1 MRQIITFLVAS
12 FMVAQA
18 SAGAFEELVKDAR
31 TTVREEREAATSE
44 YGPDGRLT
52 IEAARRMSQGRSDYD
67 MLVYAYLV
75 ATRLDEIDWSE
86 RALNAAKLQI
96 AICTDV
102 SANADLAAKQ
112 LEAQAREI
120 SGDRQTAESMKWQYV
135 RAMADV
141 DARKRY
147 ACRGVGQIS
156 GHYKAAAARR
166 APADPLFDR

>member
-1 MRQIITFLVAS
+1 MRQIITFLAAC

-18 SAGAFEELVKDAR
+18 AAGSFDDLVKDAR
-31 TTVREEREAATSE
+31 TTIRAEREANE

-75 ATRLDEIDWSE
+75 ASRLDEIDWSD
-86 RALNAAKLQI
+86 RALTAAKQQIDICTEVNANAA
-96 AICTDV
+96 
-102 SANADLAAKQ
+102 LATKQ
-112 LEAQAREI
+112 LEAQMREI
-120 SGDRQTAESMKWQYV
+120 SGDRQTAEALKWRYV
-135 RAMADV
+135 QAMSDV
-141 DARKRY
+141 EGRKRY

-156 GHYKAAAARR
+156 GHYKAAAAQR